1 MNNQLKCIFK
11 AIILSIASV
20 SIGILI
26 AKVLIYTPDEIRTHI
41 CYGLLIALSTLVIWI
56 LLQNQSTKTIGQAL
70 ADTPTVKAVSTEAI
84 NNLINDIEV
93 LRTDPVIIDNDD
105 VQRFAENVL
114 YALNNL
120 IKEGK

>member
-1 MNNQLKCIFK
+1 MKSTIIVKTEQGYVKKVMAEFTPSDYLVVSKALKLLSENEEVHEIDRGRARELHEMGFK
-11 AIILSIASV
+11 A
-20 SIGILI
+20 
-26 AKVLIYTPDEIRTHI
+26 E
-41 CYGLLIALSTLVIWI
+41 
-56 LLQNQSTKTIGQAL
+56 IGQAL
-70 ADTPTVKAVSTEAI
+70 VGTLTVKAVPIEKI

-93 LRTDPVIIDNDD
+93 LRTDPVIIDNDN

>member
-1 MNNQLKCIFK
+1 MTREQNIR
-11 AIILSIASV
+11 AILESNFAV
-20 SIGILI
+20 V
-26 AKVLIYTPDEIRTHI
+26 KDEII
-41 CYGLLIALSTLVIWI
+41 DIAVKNIMSLS
-56 LLQNQSTKTIGQAL
+56 QE
-70 ADTPTVKAVSTEAI
+70 PTEAI